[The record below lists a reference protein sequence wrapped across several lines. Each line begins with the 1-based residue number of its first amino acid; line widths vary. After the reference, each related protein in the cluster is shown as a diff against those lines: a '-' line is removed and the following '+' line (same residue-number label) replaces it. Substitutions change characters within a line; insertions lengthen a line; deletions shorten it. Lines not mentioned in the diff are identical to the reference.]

1 MFQESTLFIG
11 SNLICIIIGKS
22 LQAYIIFQTDR
33 EINKLELDNS
43 VNICNK
49 ATDALLK
56 DRLNQKLN
64 RPEATATFHKEIKVK
79 PVTIQFTISKPLDL
93 TLTRE
98 FDMLPCPV
106 PAKEDYRGYK

>member
-1 MFQESTLFIG
+1 LFQESTLFIG

-64 RPEATATFHKEIKVK
+64 RPEATAIFS
-79 PVTIQFTISKPLDL
+79 Q
-93 TLTRE
+93 
-98 FDMLPCPV
+98 
-106 PAKEDYRGYK
+106 GN